1 MKALIKIPTKGLT
14 VDSAYDIISLEET
27 IWVEGFQYPAVRVQ
41 TEGGSRLVLIDNVEF
56 VE

>member
-1 MKALIKIPTKGLT
+1 VKALIKIPTKGLT
-14 VDSAYDIISLEET
+14 VDSTYDIISLEET

-41 TEGGSRLVLIDNVEF
+41 TKGGSRLVLIDNVEF